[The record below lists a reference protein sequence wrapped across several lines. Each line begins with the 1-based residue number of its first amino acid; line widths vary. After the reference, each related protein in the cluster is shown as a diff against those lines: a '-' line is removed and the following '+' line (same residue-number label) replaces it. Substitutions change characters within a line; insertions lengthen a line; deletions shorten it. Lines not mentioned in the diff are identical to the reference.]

1 MTVMVLP
8 AEGKPGGDAGQSGL
22 LSYFPCFLLPGDFI
36 LPQARHVPG
45 DSQML

>member
-8 AEGKPGGDAGQSGL
+8 AEGMPGGDAGQNG

-36 LPQARHVPG
+36 LPQARRVFG
-45 DSQML
+45 DSQIL